1 MCAGFSWVGGG
12 EKDCVMDAQA
22 HDWQV
27 FFWKAPIKLN
37 QWLGFVGARKNEF
50 FFFISFFKWQIIL
63 HSSIDAEIESEQSL
77 A

>member
-1 MCAGFSWVGGG
+1 
-12 EKDCVMDAQA
+12 MDAQA

-27 FFWKAPIKLN
+27 VTAASVKLN
-37 QWLGFVGARKNEF
+37 QWLGFVGGRKNDLF
-50 FFFISFFKWQIIL
+50 FLHFFLFKWQIIL

>member
-1 MCAGFSWVGGG
+1 MN
-12 EKDCVMDAQA
+12 AQA

-27 FFWKAPIKLN
+27 VASIKLN
-37 QWLGFVGARKNEF
+37 QWLGFVGGRKNKINLSLF
-50 FFFISFFKWQIIL
+50 YFFKWQIIL

>member
-1 MCAGFSWVGGG
+1 
-12 EKDCVMDAQA
+12 MDAQA
-22 HDWQV
+22 RDQQV

-37 QWLGFVGARKNEF
+37 QWLGFVGGRKNEF
-50 FFFISFFKWQIIL
+50 FFVLFFKRQIIL